1 MTTRAILSFFVLAV
15 LPAIPLLLTW
25 QRVRGDGSV
34 ESAALLSPVR
44 LEAILTTMSF
54 VLLLSGLIWSP
65 VLGPD
70 YSKRRFAMI
79 YANLVVVAVVCVASL
94 LGSRRYKLPL
104 SVASCIVALEWIYL
118 AVINSVV

>member
-1 MTTRAILSFFVLAV
+1 MTTRAILAFIVLAV
-15 LPAIPLLLTW
+15 LPAAPLFMTW
-25 QRVRGDGSV
+25 QRFRQDGSI
-34 ESAALLSPVR
+34 ESSAPLLR
-44 LEAILTTMSF
+44 IEAVLTTVSF
-54 VLLLSGLIWSP
+54 ILLLAGLVWSP

-70 YSKRRFAMI
+70 YSRRRFAMI
-79 YANLVVVAVVCVASL
+79 YANLAVVAVVCLASL

>member
-1 MTTRAILSFFVLAV
+1 VTIRAVLTFIVLAV
-15 LPAIPLLLTW
+15 LPAIPLLVTW
-25 QRVRGDGSV
+25 QRFLQDGSI
-34 ESAALLSPVR
+34 ESAAPPLRVR
-44 LEAILTTMSF
+44 IEALLTTVSF
-54 VLLLSGLIWSP
+54 ILLLGGLVWSP

-70 YSKRRFAMI
+70 YSRRRFAMI
-79 YANLVVVAVVCVASL
+79 YANLVFVAVVCLASL

>member
-1 MTTRAILSFFVLAV
+1 VTTRAILAFIVLAV
-15 LPAIPLLLTW
+15 LPAAPLFMTW
-25 QRVRGDGSV
+25 QRFRQDGSI
-34 ESAALLSPVR
+34 ESAAPLLR
-44 LEAILTTMSF
+44 IEAVLTTVSF
-54 VLLLSGLIWSP
+54 ILLLAGLVWSP

-70 YSKRRFAMI
+70 YSRRRFAMI
-79 YANLVVVAVVCVASL
+79 YANLAVVAVVCLASL

>member
-1 MTTRAILSFFVLAV
+1 MTTRAIFAFIVLAV
-15 LPAIPLLLTW
+15 LPAAPLFMTW
-25 QRVRGDGSV
+25 QRFRQDGSI
-34 ESAALLSPVR
+34 ESAAPLLR
-44 LEAILTTMSF
+44 IEAVLTTVSF
-54 VLLLSGLIWSP
+54 ILLLAGLVWSP

-70 YSKRRFAMI
+70 YSRRRFAMI
-79 YANLVVVAVVCVASL
+79 YANLAVVAVVCLASL